1 MRLGP
6 VQLEILAN
14 KVVAASEMM
23 ASALQRTA
31 RTLFVKEAADYA
43 CALVGLHGRIFAH
56 PRASGVTLF
65 INLDATTTLAA
76 VPDLEPG
83 DVIVTNDAYLSGGMA
98 THSPDIT
105 VIEPYFH
112 DGRIVAYGWCFIH
125 STDVGGSVPSSIAP
139 SLHEIFQEGLRIP
152 PMKLMRK
159 GVMNQNFV
167 DIFKANSRIPE
178 ENMGDVRAMLAA
190 LYTGRKRVEDI
201 IERHG
206 VATFLACQDD
216 LLDYSETK
224 ARVVLKLLRDGVY
237 DFWDYLDDD
246 LVSRI
251 PVRLRIRMTVKDGA
265 VHMDFT
271 GTDPEVKA
279 AYNIAT
285 FGRLHEWFT
294 MRFTSFLCTHDPTIV
309 LNAGMYRPITATNP
323 VGTLLNAEFPAAVG
337 LRSNPARRFND
348 AVTGLILKA
357 APDLMAAP
365 TPGTQLVF
373 VLAEFDASGV
383 RRNVTILQP
392 LSGGMG
398 AYRGHDGVDCRDSTM
413 SNMSNHCIEY
423 VEADCGVIIREYDI
437 CPDSGGAGRWRGGV
451 GQKMTVEVLRD
462 GGSVVPRGM
471 ERMRFPAWGVAGG
484 RPSAPFRMVV
494 GDGRTAPA
502 ILAKV
507 DQFAV
512 NKNTVVTVLM
522 PGASGYGDPYERDPQ
537 DIRRDVIEGFASR
550 EAAARDYGVVIGD
563 DGSVDAAAT
572 TKKRARH
579 TKSSLDFDFGPEREA
594 WERVF
599 DDATMCELNQRLFAL
614 PRSTRY
620 DTRRRVFNAA
630 VPNLPQSG
638 VAPTLTNVLANAT
651 AARARLRKAMDTLL
665 SP

>member
-1 MRLGP
+1 
-6 VQLEILAN
+6 
-14 KVVAASEMM
+14 
-23 ASALQRTA
+23 
-31 RTLFVKEAADYA
+31 
-43 CALVGLHGRIFAH
+43 
-56 PRASGVTLF
+56 
-65 INLDATTTLAA
+65 
-76 VPDLEPG
+76 
-83 DVIVTNDAYLSGGMA
+83 
-98 THSPDIT
+98 
-105 VIEPYFH
+105 
-112 DGRIVAYGWCFIH
+112 
-125 STDVGGSVPSSIAP
+125 
-139 SLHEIFQEGLRIP
+139 
-152 PMKLMRK
+152 
-159 GVMNQNFV
+159 
-167 DIFKANSRIPE
+167 
-178 ENMGDVRAMLAA
+178 
-190 LYTGRKRVEDI
+190 
-201 IERHG
+201 
-206 VATFLACQDD
+206 
-216 LLDYSETK
+216 
-224 ARVVLKLLRDGVY
+224 
-237 DFWDYLDDD
+237 
-246 LVSRI
+246 
-251 PVRLRIRMTVKDGA
+251 
-265 VHMDFT
+265 
-271 GTDPEVKA
+271 
-279 AYNIAT
+279 
-285 FGRLHEWFT
+285 
-294 MRFTSFLCTHDPTIV
+294 
-309 LNAGMYRPITATNP
+309 
-323 VGTLLNAEFPAAVG
+323 
-337 LRSNPARRFND
+337 
-348 AVTGLILKA
+348 
-357 APDLMAAP
+357 
-365 TPGTQLVF
+365 

-494 GDGRTAPA
+494 SDGRTAPA

-522 PGASGYGDPYERDPQ
+522 PGASGYGDPYERDSQ
-537 DIRRDVIEGFASR
+537 DVRRDVIEGFVSR

-579 TKSSLDFDFGPEREA
+579 AKSSLDFDFGPEREA

-599 DDATMCELNQRLFAL
+599 DDATMCELNRRLFAL
-614 PRSTRY
+614 PRSARY
-620 DTRRRVFNAA
+620 DTRRRVFESA

-665 SP
+665 GP